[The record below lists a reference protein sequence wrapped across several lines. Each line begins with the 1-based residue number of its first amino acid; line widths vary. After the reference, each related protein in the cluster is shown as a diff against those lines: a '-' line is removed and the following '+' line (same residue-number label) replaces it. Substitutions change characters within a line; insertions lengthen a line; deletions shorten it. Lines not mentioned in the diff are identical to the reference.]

1 MQEEDAPNTF
11 NLLNGKSLP
20 IFISKQVIL
29 FNWHF
34 GIQVSEKV
42 YCVQK
47 IIRVQQLWARRSARR
62 EKCKKVIR
70 LVRWTEDE
78 WLLRSTDSA
87 WGDELGSNA
96 KNRPHPLCL
105 RASRDYNYFSEF
117 SDKWRI
123 LKRILVRV
131 SMEINCMFYPANFP
145 VYWHPRVSPVSAHC
159 WDNDDAWA
167 GARQLSARAGARG
180 LSTRSQVP
188 EPRLRQDTLRGQA
201 CCSPEFGT
209 NRYGSSGSDTLTDSG
224 SGPRYKLHLAPV
236 PQSQPARVLLHISG
250 SGGEMS
256 ASGSGGSGA
265 TQPEPLQSL
274 LSLSSEPL
282 WAELL
287 LTLLV
292 AGPRQESRRSFLNID
307 EEATHYSGC
316 LNTEQWP
323 HLLFVIVGDSYH
335 MSSLSDQESL
345 WKHGH

>member
-131 SMEINCMFYPANFP
+131 SVEINCSFYPANFP

-201 CCSPEFGT
+201 RCSPTGMAAPAP
-209 NRYGSSGSDTLTDSG
+209 TLSLT
-224 SGPRYKLHLAPV
+224 PAPV
-236 PQSQPARVLLHISG
+236 PASRSIS
-250 SGGEMS
+250 
-256 ASGSGGSGA
+256 
-265 TQPEPLQSL
+265 LRF
-274 LSLSSEPL
+274 LSLSQLGSSSTSLAREERCQPL
-282 WAELL
+282 APAAP
-287 LTLLV
+287 V
-292 AGPRQESRRSFLNID
+292 QHSRS
-307 EEATHYSGC
+307 HYS
-316 LNTEQWP
+316 LYSRSP
-323 HLLFVIVGDSYH
+323 L
-335 MSSLSDQESL
+335 SSSELSSSWL
-345 WKHGH
+345 CW